1 MMLLTIT
8 SLILSTLGLTSASCS
23 VSSSAAKVD
32 ANDPVAYKV
41 IYHNNYETDTEEENW

>member
-8 SLILSTLGLTSASCS
+8 SLILSTSGLTSASCS

-41 IYHNNYETDTEEENW
+41 IYHYETDTEEENW